1 MTDVVTV
8 EDLYTRP
15 SPSALQLVDLC
26 QARAAARYVAREPDN
41 ADNQKANLG
50 SRCHAITADYASKG
64 TVPPNHETFEIV
76 KNGTPRTY
84 YPGRVVRNILHRLPF
99 AAGTVPHVEHKL
111 TLKWRGI
118 EFNGSIDWETE
129 RLQGDHKFTTD
140 LSYGFDN
147 SGYNKDGKS
156 LKLDAQRIIYSAD
169 WFMRHDDDEL
179 TQQWTYGQFDY
190 KASRAVKL
198 VATRAEIFKL
208 LDDVIMPNADKL
220 LGWVQNQV
228 DWNTLPKNA
237 NACSK
242 FPPTGCPYS
251 SKCTRTQRERI
262 HGLMSSSFIERL
274 KAKDAAK
281 AGASTPPTPP
291 PAAPLKVIPN
301 DAPSTDVE
309 TDAED
314 AVAAIAGTVSAPP
327 SQGGPIPD
335 GSPAGRA
342 QYAKQLADAATYQR
356 GGVSPINPPGEAADL
371 PESATVAEKTA
382 ASAEPKKRGRPK
394 KDATSTMIKP
404 ISAAADAITSELV
417 GATAADTAP
426 ELRGFYLLIDC
437 LPVRGALGNDMIH
450 AADLIAQA
458 HEHVRKECEVLDF
471 RLVEYGKGAG
481 MLAATMEVI
490 VSELPDGSVVYL
502 DTKSAEGSVVLQTL
516 MSKASAVIRAA

>member
-1 MTDVVTV
+1 MADAVTV
-8 EDLYTRP
+8 SDLYTRP
-15 SPSALQLVDLC
+15 SPSALQLVDMC
-26 QARAAARYVAREPDN
+26 EARAAGKYVARLPDSG
-41 ADNQKANLG
+41 DSQKAQLG

-84 YPGRVVRNILHRLPF
+84 YPGRIVRNILHRLPF
-99 AAGTVPHVEHKL
+99 AAGTVPNVEHKL

-118 EFNGSIDWETE
+118 EFNGSIDWETAK
-129 RLQGDHKFTTD
+129 LQGDHKFTTD
-140 LSYGFDN
+140 LSYGFDAN
-147 SGYNKDGKS
+147 GRNKDGKD
-156 LKLDAQRIIYSAD
+156 LRLDAQRIIYGAD
-169 WFMRHDDDEL
+169 WFMRHDDDDDEL
-179 TQQWTYGQFDY
+179 TQQWTYGQFDC
-190 KASRAVKL
+190 KASRAVTL

-208 LDDVIMPNADKL
+208 LDDVIMPNAEKL
-220 LGWVQNQV
+220 LGWVQKQV
-228 DWNTLPKNA
+228 DWNTLPKNT

-262 HGLMSSSFIERL
+262 HGLMASDFIARL

-281 AGASTPPTPP
+281 AGGTVP
-291 PAAPLKVIPN
+291 PAVAAPVTVIVN

-309 TDAED
+309 TDVED
-314 AVAAIAGTVSAPP
+314 AVAAIAGT
-327 SQGGPIPD
+327 
-335 GSPAGRA
+335 
-342 QYAKQLADAATYQR
+342 
-356 GGVSPINPPGEAADL
+356 VSPINPPGEAADL

-382 ASAEPKKRGRPK
+382 ASAEPKKRGRPR
-394 KDATSTMIKP
+394 KDATP
-404 ISAAADAITSELV
+404 AAAAAQSEQDAVTAQSKDA
-417 GATAADTAP
+417 GATWTVVKDIKT
-426 ELRGFYLLIDC
+426 EDLKGFYLLIDC

>member
-1 MTDVVTV
+1 MPDVVTV

-15 SPSALQLVDLC
+15 SPSALQLVDMC
-26 QARAAARYVAREPDN
+26 QARAGAKYIARLPDSG
-41 ADNQKANLG
+41 DSQKANLG

-84 YPGRVVRNILHRLPF
+84 YPGRIVRNILHRLPF
-99 AAGTVPHVEHKL
+99 AAGTVPNVEHKL
-111 TLKWRGI
+111 TIKWRGI

-129 RLQGDHKFTTD
+129 KLQGDHKFTTD

-147 SGYNKDGKS
+147 NLRNKDGKD
-156 LKLDAQRIIYSAD
+156 LRLDAQRIVYGAD
-169 WFMRHDDDEL
+169 WFMRHDDNEL
-179 TQQWTYGQFDY
+179 MQQWTYGQFDC

-198 VATRAEIFKL
+198 LATRAELFKL
-208 LDDVIMPNADKL
+208 LDDVIMPNAEKL
-220 LGWVQNQV
+220 LGWVQKQV
-228 DWNTLPKNA
+228 DWNTLPKNT

-262 HGLMSSSFIERL
+262 HGLMSSEFMARL

-281 AGASTPPTPP
+281 AAGGSVPP
-291 PAAPLKVIPN
+291 PAATVAAPVTVIVN

-309 TDAED
+309 TDVED
-314 AVAAIAGTVSAPP
+314 AVAAIAGT
-327 SQGGPIPD
+327 
-335 GSPAGRA
+335 
-342 QYAKQLADAATYQR
+342 
-356 GGVSPINPPGEAADL
+356 VSPINPPGEAADL
-371 PESATVAEKTA
+371 PEAATVAEKTA
-382 ASAEPKKRGRPK
+382 ASAEPKKRGRPR
-394 KDATSTMIKP
+394 KDGTSATITQ
-404 ISAAADAITSELV
+404 ISAAAESLASELAD
-417 GATAADTAP
+417 ATAVDAAP
-426 ELRGFYLLIDC
+426 ARGFYLLIDC

-458 HEHVRKECEVLDF
+458 HAHVRKECEVLDF

-502 DTKSAEGSVVLQTL
+502 DSKTHEGSVVLQTL